1 MHIIAYWTLFFSTHM
16 IKHNWRRIL
25 RECIIVI
32 LEDDKEY
39 LSSFLGYF
47 ENYNESALKIAGF
60 SEKESFFKYANQEK
74 IDLILTKEELL
85 GDIENDV
92 DNEKIVLL
100 TEEAGIESING
111 IKTLYRFQHMKNM
124 IRYIINLCAESVPI
138 KNEIIRVTGEKK
150 VQIIGVYSPVKRCGK
165 TALSMELAGNLA
177 KNGKILLINMEEYS
191 ACRRYDGEN
200 KEYDLADLLFF
211 YMQNSWSFELKL
223 KAVLQNM
230 SGFDYIPP
238 MENGDELRNITTEQW
253 KGLILEICKVS
264 DYKIIIL
271 DLSDIISN
279 ILRLLDMC
287 DFIIMPYMRD
297 EISMHKAAE
306 FEKILKKE
314 DNKLEIYRIPMN
326 DVMNEKYDKECLQMK
341 VHTLTEERGLLIS
354 NG

>member
-1 MHIIAYWTLFFSTHM
+1 M
-16 IKHNWRRIL
+16 

-138 KNEIIRVTGEKK
+138 KNEIIMVTGEKK

-191 ACRRYDGEN
+191 AWRRYDGEN
-200 KEYDLADLLFF
+200 KEY
-211 YMQNSWSFELKL
+211 
-223 KAVLQNM
+223 
-230 SGFDYIPP
+230 FD
-238 MENGDELRNITTEQW
+238 M
-253 KGLILEICKVS
+253 
-264 DYKIIIL
+264 
-271 DLSDIISN
+271 
-279 ILRLLDMC
+279 
-287 DFIIMPYMRD
+287 
-297 EISMHKAAE
+297 
-306 FEKILKKE
+306 
-314 DNKLEIYRIPMN
+314 
-326 DVMNEKYDKECLQMK
+326 
-341 VHTLTEERGLLIS
+341 
-354 NG
+354 

>member
-1 MHIIAYWTLFFSTHM
+1 
-16 IKHNWRRIL
+16 
-25 RECIIVI
+25 
-32 LEDDKEY
+32 
-39 LSSFLGYF
+39 
-47 ENYNESALKIAGF
+47 
-60 SEKESFFKYANQEK
+60 
-74 IDLILTKEELL
+74 
-85 GDIENDV
+85 
-92 DNEKIVLL
+92 
-100 TEEAGIESING
+100 
-111 IKTLYRFQHMKNM
+111 
-124 IRYIINLCAESVPI
+124 
-138 KNEIIRVTGEKK
+138 
-150 VQIIGVYSPVKRCGK
+150 
-165 TALSMELAGNLA
+165 
-177 KNGKILLINMEEYS
+177 MEEYS
-191 ACRRYDGEN
+191 AWRRYDGEN

>member
-1 MHIIAYWTLFFSTHM
+1 
-16 IKHNWRRIL
+16 
-25 RECIIVI
+25 
-32 LEDDKEY
+32 
-39 LSSFLGYF
+39 
-47 ENYNESALKIAGF
+47 
-60 SEKESFFKYANQEK
+60 
-74 IDLILTKEELL
+74 
-85 GDIENDV
+85 
-92 DNEKIVLL
+92 
-100 TEEAGIESING
+100 
-111 IKTLYRFQHMKNM
+111 MKNM

-191 ACRRYDGEN
+191 AWRRYDGEN